1 MGWLQRFM
9 YGRYGNDQLNLTLMG
24 AYLAL
29 YVLAALFRL
38 SLAARLAPILI
49 LIALLRML
57 SRNISKRRAENDK
70 FLEIVRPLVH
80 RYNVNKSRRQDREHC
95 YFKCPNC
102 GQQLRVPKGK
112 GKISITCRSCGVSF
126 EEKT

>member
-9 YGRYGNDQLNLTLMG
+9 YGRYGNDQFNYALMG
-24 AYLAL
+24 AYLVL
-29 YVLAALFRL
+29 YLFSTLFRIGL
-38 SLAARLAPILI
+38 VARLAPILI

-57 SRNISKRRAENDK
+57 SRNPAKRRAENEK

-102 GQQLRVPKGK
+102 GQHLRVPKGK

-126 EEKT
+126 EKKT

>member
-9 YGRYGNDQLNLTLMG
+9 YGRYGNDQFNYALMG
-24 AYLAL
+24 AYLVL
-29 YVLAALFRL
+29 YLFSTLFRVGL
-38 SLAARLAPILI
+38 VARLAPILI

-57 SRNISKRRAENDK
+57 SRNPAKRRAENEK
-70 FLEIVRPLVH
+70 FLEIVRPLIH
-80 RYNVNKSRRQDREHC
+80 RYNVQKSRRQDREHC

-102 GQQLRVPKGK
+102 GQHLRVPKGK

-126 EEKT
+126 EKKT